1 MSKEWCEYEIDFLI
15 KNYSINGVVYC
26 SNKLN
31 RSVNSI
37 YLKSNKIGLVL
48 EEKWCEED
56 DIFLIK
62 NYSKLG
68 IKKCSEILNRSI
80 KSIKARTNKLKI
92 KLINNEELINKFKIK
107 HHDFYDYSL
116 VNYIDSKTKIKIIC
130 PNHNKFEQLPYE
142 HLRGKGCPIC
152 IESKGEKEIRNILL
166 NKNIKFIPQY
176 KFNDCKN
183 INRLPFDFYLPDY
196 NICIEY
202 HGEQHYKPIKWF
214 GGDKVFSEL
223 VKRDKIKLEY
233 CKLNNIKLCTISYRK
248 NIIKFINKIL

>member
-116 VNYIDSKTKIKIIC
+116 VNYIDSKTKIK
-130 PNHNKFEQLPYE
+130 PATFYW
-142 HLRGKGCPIC
+142 RGKKETDSNGID
-152 IESKGEKEIRNILL
+152 IIIFSKDKSEVEKEIKNIENKYPSNAYGTIIKKQPYQKEDTWIAVVSRNISSG
-166 NKNIKFIPQY
+166 N
-176 KFNDCKN
+176 
-183 INRLPFDFYLPDY
+183 
-196 NICIEY
+196 
-202 HGEQHYKPIKWF
+202 
-214 GGDKVFSEL
+214 
-223 VKRDKIKLEY
+223 
-233 CKLNNIKLCTISYRK
+233 
-248 NIIKFINKIL
+248 